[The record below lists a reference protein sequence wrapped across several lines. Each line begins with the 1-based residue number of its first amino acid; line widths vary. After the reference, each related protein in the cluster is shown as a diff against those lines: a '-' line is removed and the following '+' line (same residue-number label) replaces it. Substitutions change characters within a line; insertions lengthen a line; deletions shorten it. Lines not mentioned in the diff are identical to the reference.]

1 MNQFFYETRG
11 REKVRELMQEG
22 MRSQSCRRCGISKA
36 ALLHGFPRTA
46 LIILGILNAL
56 ELLTR

>member
-11 REKVRELMQEG
+11 REKVRELMEEG
-22 MRSQSCRRCGISKA
+22 MRNQACRRCGISKA
-36 ALLHGFPRTA
+36 TLLHGLPKA
-46 LIILGILNAL
+46 VLVILGILGVL